1 MCRCSARSDARAIAT
16 PALIQQ
22 MLDSGD
28 GISDLVFSPGR
39 PPQVE
44 RFGELTTVPI
54 AELPVL
60 KAEDTAAISQDLIRN
75 NELVLR
81 TLKET
86 GSADLSY
93 ALPDRC
99 RFRVNVFR
107 QRGTFAI
114 VMRMIAQ
121 KIPSIQ
127 ELGLPP
133 AIADCATLKNGIVL
147 VTGPTGSGKSSTLA
161 AIIDLI
167 NTSRAD
173 HILTIEDPIEFL
185 HNHKKGTVHQ
195 RELHTDTPTFALALR
210 AALRQAPK
218 VILVGEMRDRETI
231 EIALTAA
238 ETGHLVFSTLHTIDA
253 SKTVER
259 IVGTF
264 EVSDQQAVRGR
275 LAASF
280 RYFISQRLIP
290 KKGGGRMA
298 IIEMLKATMRTREY
312 IEMGEKEGKSL
323 LDAMRDGA
331 LDGMQYFDGE
341 LERLVREG
349 AIAASTAYL
358 YATNPGNLQGRPRRC
373 SGRGL
378 PDYCAERPAG
388 YSRPERVHHVDPRRA
403 RRRHQRCDHR
413 RGDQHHRGAGE
424 RQRAG
429 HFDVAEEPGREP
441 QQHQARDHAGDNA
454 ERGNHRA
461 LPENARQQVR
471 RCRSDREPHAEFAHP
486 RADGERQHAR
496 DPDHRDGQRH
506 QREAAEHQRVQP
518 VRREHFGAHILQRRR
533 RVRPAA
539 PATCRG

>member
-1 MCRCSARSDARAIAT
+1 MSKLETMTVAELNASLFGSSTARAIAT

-22 MLDSGD
+22 MLDSGN

-44 RFGELTTVPI
+44 RFGELVTVPVG
-54 AELPVL
+54 ELPTL
-60 KAEDTAAISQDLIRN
+60 RPEDTAGIARDLIRDH
-75 NELVLR
+75 ETYLR
-81 TLKET
+81 TLYET
-86 GSADLSY
+86 GSTDLSY

-121 KIPSIQ
+121 RIPSIE

-167 NTSRAD
+167 NTNRAD

-185 HNHKKGTVHQ
+185 HQHKKGTVHQ

-290 KKGGGRMA
+290 KKEGGRLA

-312 IEMGEKEGKSL
+312 IENGEKEGRSL
-323 LDAMRDGA
+323 IDAMRDGS

-341 LERLVREG
+341 LERLVRAG
-349 AIAASTAYL
+349 TIAMSTALL
-358 YATNPGNLQGRPRRC
+358 YATNPGNLKVA
-373 SGRGL
+373 L
-378 PDYCAERPAG
+378 ADVPDEDSLIIR
-388 YSRPERVHHVDPRRA
+388 
-403 RRRHQRCDHR
+403 
-413 RGDQHHRGAGE
+413 
-424 RQRAG
+424 
-429 HFDVAEEPGREP
+429 
-441 QQHQARDHAGDNA
+441 
-454 ERGNHRA
+454 
-461 LPENARQQVR
+461 
-471 RCRSDREPHAEFAHP
+471 
-486 RADGERQHAR
+486 
-496 DPDHRDGQRH
+496 
-506 QREAAEHQRVQP
+506 
-518 VRREHFGAHILQRRR
+518 
-533 RVRPAA
+533 
-539 PATCRG
+539 

>member
-1 MCRCSARSDARAIAT
+1 MTSASPLTVAELNATLFGTSEARAVPTDTIIAS
-16 PALIQQ
+16 
-22 MLDSGD
+22 MLDVGA
-28 GISDLVFSPGR
+28 GISDLIFSPGR

-44 RFGELTTVPI
+44 RYGELVEVKIDGLST
-54 AELPVL
+54 LRN
-60 KAEDTAAISQDLIRN
+60 EDTAAIAHDLIRS
-75 NELVLR
+75 NEVVLR
-81 TLKET
+81 TLKES
-86 GSADLSY
+86 GSTDLSY
-93 ALPDRC
+93 VLPDRC
-99 RFRVNVFR
+99 RFRVNIFR

-114 VMRMIAQ
+114 VMRVIASR
-121 KIPSIQ
+121 IPSIQ

-133 AIADCATLKNGIVL
+133 AMEDVAKLKNGIVL

-167 NTSRAD
+167 NTSRAE

-185 HNHKKGTVHQ
+185 HPHKKGTVHQ
-195 RELHTDTPTFALALR
+195 RELHSDTPTFALALR

-290 KKGGGRMA
+290 KKEGGRMA

-341 LERLVREG
+341 LEKLVRAG
-349 AIAASTAYL
+349 TISVSTALL
-358 YATNPGNLQGRPRRC
+358 YATNAGNLRVA
-373 SGRGL
+373 L
-378 PDYCAERPAG
+378 ADVPDEDSLIIR
-388 YSRPERVHHVDPRRA
+388 
-403 RRRHQRCDHR
+403 
-413 RGDQHHRGAGE
+413 
-424 RQRAG
+424 
-429 HFDVAEEPGREP
+429 
-441 QQHQARDHAGDNA
+441 
-454 ERGNHRA
+454 
-461 LPENARQQVR
+461 
-471 RCRSDREPHAEFAHP
+471 
-486 RADGERQHAR
+486 
-496 DPDHRDGQRH
+496 
-506 QREAAEHQRVQP
+506 
-518 VRREHFGAHILQRRR
+518 
-533 RVRPAA
+533 
-539 PATCRG
+539 